1 VIVSANSAEQE
12 QEIHSKLEAT
22 VQHADEWYRYLK
34 QRHDDRTKIET
45 VVVMAVAALAVLIA
59 AGFSATGEL
68 YSTPV
73 NPVYFLLGLIVI
85 PTAAGLVTWAIRK
98 RRRFPFAEL
107 GSLVAKMKGGQ
118 ASAEDGLRMIDAM
131 HDALLAMKKGKMDS
145 AFTNGGVAFILVAL
159 FGANVAVG
167 LLTGAIVY
175 LYFRYEAMKEYES
188 ESRNYEE
195 AKRDFV
201 QNLWGKS

>member
-1 VIVSANSAEQE
+1 MIVSANSTEKE
-12 QEIHSKLEAT
+12 QEIQSKLEAT
-22 VQHADEWYRYLK
+22 VQRADEWYTYLK
-34 QRHDDRTKIET
+34 KRHDDQTKIQT
-45 VVVMAVAALAVLIA
+45 AVVTAVAFLAVLI
-59 AGFSATGEL
+59 GFGYSATGEL

-73 NPVYFLLGLIVI
+73 NPAYLLLGVI
-85 PTAAGLVTWAIRK
+85 AIPAAAGVTTWVIRK

-107 GSLVAKMKGGQ
+107 GSLVARMKGGQ

-131 HDALLAMKKGKMDS
+131 HLALLAMKKGKMDS

-175 LYFRYEAMKEYES
+175 LYFRFEAMREYES
-188 ESRNYEE
+188 ESRKYEE

-201 QNLWGKS
+201 RNL

>member
-1 VIVSANSAEQE
+1 MIVSANSTEKEQGI
-12 QEIHSKLEAT
+12 QSKLEAT
-22 VQHADEWYRYLK
+22 VQHAEEWYAYLK
-34 QRHDDRTKIET
+34 TRHDDRTKTET
-45 VVVMAVAALAVLIA
+45 VVVTFVAFLAVLI
-59 AGFSATGEL
+59 GFGYSATGEL
-68 YSTPV
+68 YSKPV
-73 NPVYFLLGLIVI
+73 NPVYFLLGVI
-85 PTAAGLVTWAIRK
+85 AIPAAAGVTTWVIRK

-107 GSLVAKMKGGQ
+107 GSLVARMKGGQ
-118 ASAEDGLRMIDAM
+118 ASAEDGLRTIDAM

-175 LYFRYEAMKEYES
+175 LYFRFEAMREYES
-188 ESRNYEE
+188 ESRKYEV

-201 QNLWGKS
+201 QNL